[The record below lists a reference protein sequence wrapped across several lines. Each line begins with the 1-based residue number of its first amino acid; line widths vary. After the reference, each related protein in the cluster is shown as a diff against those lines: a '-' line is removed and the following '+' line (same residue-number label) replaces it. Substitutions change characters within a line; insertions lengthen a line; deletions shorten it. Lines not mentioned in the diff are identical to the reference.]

1 MIDYCKLYENSMNKT
16 DSVLRTRLDFIL
28 REYAVKSLN
37 TVKANRVLNT
47 EYIFNFRLNGLS

>member
-1 MIDYCKLYENSMNKT
+1 MNKT